1 MIRKLRHT
9 IISLL
14 AVIMLPAIATAQD
27 DVFTIP
33 TGTPENPLL
42 DVKYRID
49 MEPFIFEPSGRHEL
63 AFRTFICYTAT
74 YADGTVEEKRER
86 MLNYVALMDGY
97 SIPNYNEAYEVLVSP
112 EFARAIDEDEKM
124 CVISGTPYEILYNCS
139 LDSFWGYLE
148 QAEAFFTAFRNL
160 DSWEESIIPDNGS
173 ETLGYDDITFVEYRD
188 QNWPQGEYVNPD
200 YSLYTTYTGYRI
212 FKSPGITE
220 VGDIHF
226 SNDMILTDA
235 SHCMFW
241 PVAVINDGNNTVVT
255 CSPIQLT
262 KADISL
268 TSLGTQY
275 GYMDTIRQ
283 EVTMDLKYEDYTY
296 RFETESLVH
305 IAYPTDEGVKAAAR
319 AAGYTVP

>member
-86 MLNYVALMDGY
+86 MLNYVALNAGFSFPTWGASEY
-97 SIPNYNEAYEVLVSP
+97 LVKP
-112 EFARAIDEDEKM
+112 EWTRTLDEEEKL
-124 CVISGTPYEILYNCS
+124 CWLGTSVGEMLLNNCS
-139 LDSFWGYLE
+139 LDSFWGDLE

-160 DSWEESIIPDNGS
+160 DRWRESIIPINGS

-188 QNWPQGEYVNPD
+188 QNWPQGEYVNPN

-212 FKSPGITE
+212 FKSPGPREDGGNNYNMMRI
-220 VGDIHF
+220 DPSF
-226 SNDMILTDA
+226 AM
-235 SHCMFW
+235 MW
-241 PVAVINDGNNTVVT
+241 PVVVINDGNNTVVT

-268 TSLGTQY
+268 TSLGTRY
-275 GYMDTIRQ
+275 GYMDTIKFK
-283 EVTMDLKYEDYTY
+283 VTMELKYEDYTY
-296 RFETESLVH
+296 RFETENLTH
-305 IAYPTDEGVKAAAR
+305 IVYPTDERLKAAAR